1 MAKQIKQGEDARKAL
16 CAGIDQLADTV
27 KITLGPKGRNVV
39 LGKKFGSPVITNDGV
54 TIAKE
59 IELKDAFENMGAQL
73 VREVATKTNDAAG
86 DGTTTATVLAQ
97 ALVTEGMKN
106 VTAGANP
113 MDIKRGIQ
121 KAVNTA
127 VEAVKAHSQKV
138 NGSKD
143 IARVGTVSAGDVQI
157 GQLIADAMEKVT
169 ADGVITIEE
178 NKTTA
183 ETYTEVVEG
192 MQFDR
197 GYVTPYMVTDTEKM
211 ETVYEDC
218 SVLITDK
225 KISVFQDIV
234 PLLESVIQSGR
245 KLLIIAED
253 VEGDALSNLII
264 NRLRGG
270 LNVVAVKAPGFGDRR
285 KEMLQDIAILT
296 GGTVIS
302 SETGMELKEA
312 TLDMLGHAR
321 QVKVNKENTT
331 IVDGAGDKDQIAAR
345 VGQIK
350 AQIAETTSDY
360 DREKLQERLAKL
372 AGGVAVIQVGAATEV
387 EMKERKLRIEDALA
401 ATRAAAEE
409 GIVPGGGIALLS
421 VQQNVAA
428 LLPKYSGDAKTGV
441 QIILRA
447 LEEPIRQIAANAGV
461 DGSVIVEN
469 IKTTKKR
476 NAKKAAGY
484 GYDALNDEYCDM
496 IERGI
501 IDPTKVT
508 RSALQ
513 NAASVAAMVLTTES
527 LVADIPAPEPAAP
540 AGGAGMGGMY

>member
-143 IARVGTVSAGDVQI
+143 IARVGTVSAGDAQI

-296 GGTVIS
+296 GGQVIS
-302 SETGMELKEA
+302 EELGYELKN
-312 TLDMLGHAR
+312 TTIDMLGRAR
-321 QVKVNKENTT
+321 QIKVTKENTT
-331 IVDGAGDKDQIAAR
+331 IVDGAGDKQAIADR
-345 VGQIK
+345 V
-350 AQIAETTSDY
+350 AQIRAQIGVTTSEY
-360 DREKLQERLAKL
+360 DKEKLQERLAKL
-372 AGGVAVIQVGAATEV
+372 AGGVAVIKVGAATET
-387 EMKERKLRIEDALA
+387 EMKEKKLRIEDALN
-401 ATRAAAEE
+401 ATRAAVEE
-409 GIVPGGGIALLS
+409 GIVAGGGTAYVNAVPAVEKLIS
-421 VQQNVAA
+421 EVE
-428 LLPKYSGDAKTGV
+428 GDEKTGV
-441 QIILRA
+441 QIIVKA
-447 LEEPIRQIAANAGV
+447 LQEPIRQIAANAGI
-461 DGSVIVEN
+461 DGSVVLEK
-469 IKTTKKR
+469 IKTSGKV
-476 NAKKAAGY
+476 GY
-484 GYDALNDEYCDM
+484 GFDAYKEVYCDM
-496 IERGI
+496 ISAGI
-501 IDPTKVT
+501 VDPAKVT
-508 RSALQ
+508 RSALE
-513 NAASVAAMVLTTES
+513 NAASVSSMVLTTEA
-527 LVADIPAPEPAAP
+527 LVADKPEPPAPAAP
-540 AGGAGMGGMY
+540 GAGMGDMGGMY